1 MTTLLDTAPGRT
13 ATAPAALPT
22 AMTAAAP
29 PPAATDAKGVAA
41 PLPRI
46 DVCVCTFRRPR
57 QLARLLEALATQ
69 HTDCAFTLTL
79 VVVDNDPQASARA
92 VLEAFSARSALPL
105 QHAHEPAANIA
116 RARNRACALA
126 TGEFVAMVDDDELPG
141 PYWLAQMLRTLQ
153 ASGADGVLG
162 PVRPSFE
169 APPPAWVLRGGF
181 CERTRH
187 ATGTRLTR
195 ARQLRTGNLLIRRE
209 RLLAETGPFD
219 PELGRSGG
227 EDSDFFRRRLA
238 RGDSYV
244 WCDEAAVWEAVP
256 AERLTRG
263 YFLRRAWLRGVVNAR
278 RARLVSA
285 DAAKSLVAA
294 CLYTLALP
302 LLAPV
307 PHLFMHALVRD
318 CDHLGKLLALCGWRP
333 VRERH
338 G

>member
-1 MTTLLDTAPGRT
+1 MSSPHD
-13 ATAPAALPT
+13 
-22 AMTAAAP
+22 
-29 PPAATDAKGVAA
+29 
-41 PLPRI
+41 PLPGI
-46 DVCVCTFRRPR
+46 DVCVCTFRRPQ
-57 QLARLLEALATQ
+57 QLAQLLDALAAQQT
-69 HTDCAFTLTL
+69 HGTFTLSI
-79 VVVDNDPQASARA
+79 VVVDNDPQASAA
-92 VLEAFSARSALPL
+92 SVLKAFSSRAQRPL
-105 QHAHEPAANIA
+105 RHAHEPAANIA
-116 RARNRACALA
+116 RARNRACAMA
-126 TGEFVAMVDDDELPG
+126 TGEFVAMIDDDELPD
-141 PYWLAQMLRTLQ
+141 PHWLAQMLRTLQ
-153 ASGADGVLG
+153 ATGADGVLG
-162 PVRPSFE
+162 PVRPRYE

-181 CERTRH
+181 CERARH

-209 RLLAETGPFD
+209 RLLAEPGPFD
-219 PELGRSGG
+219 PALGRSGG

-238 RGDSYV
+238 RGDTYV
-244 WCDEAAVWEAVP
+244 WCDEAAVWETVP

-278 RARLVSA
+278 RVRLLSA
-285 DAAKSLVAA
+285 DAAKSLAAA

-333 VRERH
+333 VRERL